1 MSDLVS
7 ISLGIEY
14 NNGDVMESLTYY
26 VHQNT
31 DDIPMCVYFKASI
44 GRWVVEC
51 QSFEQAKRLL
61 FAPSYVW
68 KSTPYGWESMAGA
81 SLKGLIVQPSEPG
94 AEQLAGSELS
104 KAGNMWLPLT
114 RLADDRGSSNG
125 RFVCI
130 LEVPKKTVLPTNIV
144 SAEGNVLAEL
154 FDTFS
159 SKACCLCSK
168 IVGYD
173 CQCTKPIAA
182 SNVLDL

>member
-7 ISLGIEY
+7 ISLDIQY
-14 NNGDVMESLTYY
+14 NDGDLMESLTYH
-26 VHQNT
+26 VHQST
-31 DDIPMCVYFKASI
+31 DDLPMCVYFKTSI

-51 QSFEQAKRLL
+51 KSFEQAKRLL
-61 FAPSYVW
+61 FAPAYVW
-68 KSTPYGWESMAGA
+68 KSTSYGWVSMAGA
-81 SLKGLIVQPSEPG
+81 SLKGLIAQPSESG
-94 AEQLAGSELS
+94 AEQLVSSELS
-104 KAGNMWLPLT
+104 KIGNMWLPLT
-114 RLADDRGSSNG
+114 RLGNDRGSSNG

-130 LEVPKKTVLPTNIV
+130 LEVPKNTVLPTNFI
-144 SAEGNVLAEL
+144 SSDGNVLAEL

-159 SKACCLCSK
+159 SKACHLCSK